1 MGLQRCF
8 FWHLDIRILNAY
20 LLYQK
25 KIKSKLSLLQYRTI
39 IMKYLSQV
47 GTEEQPGN
55 SDSSSVRSLKQ
66 DTTIKAILV
75 NNSVHQLLRVGSR
88 SLCILCK
95 QKKPAIKHKVNS
107 KCKQCNIFL
116 CRKTCFEKHLS
127 KG

>member
-55 SDSSSVRSLKQ
+55 SDSSSVR
-66 DTTIKAILV
+66 
-75 NNSVHQLLRVGSR
+75 LLNKIQPSKLFLSIIVYINYYEWVRGAFVFYASR
-88 SLCILCK
+88 RNL
-95 QKKPAIKHKVNS
+95 Q
-107 KCKQCNIFL
+107 
-116 CRKTCFEKHLS
+116 
-127 KG
+127 